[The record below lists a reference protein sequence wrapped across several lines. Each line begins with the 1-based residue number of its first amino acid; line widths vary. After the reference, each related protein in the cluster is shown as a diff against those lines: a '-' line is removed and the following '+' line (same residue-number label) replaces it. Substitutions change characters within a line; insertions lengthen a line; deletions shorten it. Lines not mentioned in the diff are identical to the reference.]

1 MSTSQGLLAVVLA
14 LAAGMAITTQV
25 TMSALAGQVIGP
37 VRTGFMLHITGAV
50 ISAVIIAALA
60 LRGQGM
66 GQWGFTP
73 QVIRWVTFGG
83 LLGLFIVAGIS
94 YALPRTG
101 VAGGQLTVI
110 VGQLVIAL
118 VIDSMGWGPT
128 GAIPLDLRRIAAI
141 VLLAAAAYLMLPKS

>member
-1 MSTSQGLLAVVLA
+1 MSSTQGLLAVVLA

-50 ISAVIIAALA
+50 VSAVIIAAMT
-60 LRGQGM
+60 LRGDGM
-66 GQWGFTP
+66 GQWGFTRP
-73 QVIRWVTFGG
+73 VLQWVTFGG

-101 VAGGQLTVI
+101 IAGGQLTVI

-118 VIDSMGWGPT
+118 LIDTMGWGPT
-128 GAIPLDLRRIAAI
+128 GAIPLDLRRIAGI
-141 VLLAAAAYLMLPKS
+141 VLLAAAAYLMLPRS